1 MAKRPK
7 LTPLAQ
13 KLRRD
18 VFFGTSPDL
27 PRILEVDV
35 AKLRPNPEQPRTAFP
50 AASLEELAQ
59 SIAQHGLLQ
68 PIAVAR
74 DPEQPDGFIVVAGER
89 RYRAF
94 QRLGK
99 ETIPAILTTGDAAE
113 IALIENIQREDL
125 HPLDEARGLAH
136 LIHKHGYTQDE
147 VSKVVG
153 KARRTVGEL
162 LGLMALP
169 QRIQEEWR
177 TSAMAKSTLI
187 EIARL
192 DSEAAQLALWE
203 RVKHQGITV
212 RAARATKQRAAD
224 PGPQE
229 PSAAPVLAAGRG
241 FVQRLRQVV
250 ADGGAPEAGLLRDL
264 GTLRDEISALL
275 EQLATKTRPRGGA
288 GRARRSAQ

>member
-7 LTPLAQ
+7 TTPLAQ

-27 PRILEVDV
+27 PKIIEVDV

-50 AASLEELAQ
+50 AASLEELAS

-68 PIAVAR
+68 PIAVTR
-74 DPEQPDGFIVVAGER
+74 DPEHPDGFLVVAGER

-99 ETIPAILTTGDAAE
+99 ETIPAIITTGDPAE

-125 HPLDEARGLAH
+125 HPLDEAHGLAH
-136 LIHKHGYTQDE
+136 LMHKHGYTQDE

-162 LGLMALP
+162 LGLTDLP

-177 TSAMAKSTLI
+177 TSALAKSTLI
-187 EIARL
+187 EIARVG
-192 DSEAAQLALWE
+192 SEAEQLALWE

-212 RAARATKQRAAD
+212 RAARATKHGAAGTATQGPAAQRA
-224 PGPQE
+224 
-229 PSAAPVLAAGRG
+229 LAAGRG
-241 FVQRLRQVV
+241 FVRRLQHIA
-250 ADGGAPEAGLLRDL
+250 ADGSAPERELLQALR
-264 GTLRDEISALL
+264 TLRDEIGDLL
-275 EQLATKTRPRGGA
+275 EQLAAQTRTRG
-288 GRARRSAQ
+288 

>member
-18 VFFGTSPDL
+18 VFFGTAPDL
-27 PRILEVDV
+27 PRIIEVDV

-50 AASLEELAQ
+50 AASLEELAN

-74 DPEQPDGFIVVAGER
+74 DPERPDGFMVMAGER

-136 LIHKHGYTQDE
+136 LMHKHGYTQDE
-147 VSKVVG
+147 VSKVIG

-162 LGLMALP
+162 LGLLALP

-187 EIARL
+187 ELARL
-192 DSEAAQLALWE
+192 GSEAEQLALWE
-203 RVKHQGITV
+203 RIKYQGITV
-212 RAARATKQRAAD
+212 RAARATKKSAAD
-224 PGPQE
+224 PGLQRPL
-229 PSAAPVLAAGRG
+229 AAPVLAAGRG
-241 FVQRLRQVV
+241 FVRRLRRVT
-250 ADGGAPEAGLLRDL
+250 AAGSAPEAGLLHDL
-264 GTLRDEISALL
+264 CTLRDEISALV
-275 EQLATKTRPRGGA
+275 EQLATRTRTRG
-288 GRARRSAQ
+288 

>member
-1 MAKRPK
+1 MPKRPK
-7 LTPLAQ
+7 ITPLAQ

-18 VFFGTSPDL
+18 IFFGTSPDL
-27 PRILEVDV
+27 PRIIEVDV
-35 AKLRPNPEQPRTAFP
+35 AKLRPHPEQPRTAFP
-50 AASLEELAQ
+50 AASLEELAS
-59 SIAQHGLLQ
+59 SIAQHGLIQ

-74 DPEQPDGFIVVAGER
+74 DPEHADGFIVMAGER

-99 ETIPAILTTGDAAE
+99 ETIPAIITTGDAAE

-136 LIHKHGYTQDE
+136 LMHKHGYTQDE

-162 LGLMALP
+162 LGLMVLP

-177 TSAMAKSTLI
+177 TSAIAKSTLI
-187 EIARL
+187 EIARAG
-192 DSEAAQLALWE
+192 SEAAQLALWE

-212 RAARATKQRAAD
+212 RAARATKRGAGA
-224 PGPQE
+224 PGTPR
-229 PSAAPVLAAGRG
+229 PLAVPALAAGRD
-241 FVQRLRQVV
+241 FVRRLKQIA
-250 ADGGAPEAGLLRDL
+250 ADGEAPEAELLEAL
-264 GTLRDEISALL
+264 CTLRDEISALV
-275 EQLATKTRPRGGA
+275 EQLAVTPRPPGSA
-288 GRARRSAQ
+288 ARAQRPAQ

>member
-18 VFFGTSPDL
+18 VFFGTAPDL
-27 PRILEVDV
+27 PRIVEVDV
-35 AKLRPNPEQPRTAFP
+35 ARLRPNPEQPRTAFP
-50 AASLEELAQ
+50 AASLEELAN
-59 SIAQHGLLQ
+59 SIARHGLLQ

-74 DPEQPDGFIVVAGER
+74 DPERPDGFIVVAGER

-136 LIHKHGYTQDE
+136 LMHKHGYTQDE

-162 LGLMALP
+162 LGLLALP

-177 TSAMAKSTLI
+177 TSAVAKSTLI

-192 DSEAAQLALWE
+192 GSEAEQLALWE
-203 RVKHQGITV
+203 RIKHQGITV

-224 PGPQE
+224 PGPQR
-229 PSAAPVLAAGRG
+229 PAAAPVLAAGRC
-241 FVQRLRQVV
+241 FVWRLRQAA
-250 ADGGAPEAGLLRDL
+250 ADGSAPEAGLLRDL
-264 GTLRDEISALL
+264 CTLRDEISALVG
-275 EQLATKTRPRGGA
+275 QLAANTRRRGGT
-288 GRARRSAQ
+288 GRARWPAQ

>member
-7 LTPLAQ
+7 LTPLSQ

-18 VFFGTSPDL
+18 VFFGTAPDL
-27 PRILEVDV
+27 PRIIEVDV

-50 AASLEELAQ
+50 DASLEELAS
-59 SIAQHGLLQ
+59 SIAQHGLIQ

-74 DPEQPDGFIVVAGER
+74 DPEHPDGFLVLAGER

-99 ETIPAILTTGDAAE
+99 ETIPAIITTGDAAE

-125 HPLDEARGLAH
+125 HPLDEARGLAR
-136 LIHKHGYTQDE
+136 LMHKHGYTQDE
-147 VSKVVG
+147 VSKVIG

-177 TSAMAKSTLI
+177 TSAIAKSTLI
-187 EIARL
+187 EIARV
-192 DSEAAQLALWE
+192 SGEAAQLALWE

-212 RAARATKQRAAD
+212 RAARATKHGAA
-224 PGPQE
+224 GAQTQE
-229 PSAAPVLAAGRG
+229 PATTPVLAAGRG
-241 FVQRLRQVV
+241 FVQRLQQVA
-250 ADGGAPEAGLLRDL
+250 ADGGSPAAELLQDL
-264 GTLRDEISALL
+264 RMLHDEIGGLIA
-275 EQLATKTRPRGGA
+275 QLTAKTRTPG
-288 GRARRSAQ
+288 

>member
-18 VFFGTSPDL
+18 VFFGTAPDL
-27 PRILEVDV
+27 PRIIEVDV

-50 AASLEELAQ
+50 AASLEELAN

-74 DPEQPDGFIVVAGER
+74 DPERPDGFMVMAGER

-136 LIHKHGYTQDE
+136 LMHKHGYTQDE
-147 VSKVVG
+147 VSKVIG

-177 TSAMAKSTLI
+177 TSAIAKSTLI
-187 EIARL
+187 EIARVS
-192 DSEAAQLALWE
+192 SEAEQLALWE
-203 RVKHQGITV
+203 RVKRQGITV
-212 RAARATKQRAAD
+212 RAARATKHGAAD
-224 PGPQE
+224 SQTQG
-229 PSAAPVLAAGRG
+229 APARRALAAGRG
-241 FVQRLRQVV
+241 FVRRLQQVAAAGDV
-250 ADGGAPEAGLLRDL
+250 PESELLRDVRAL
-264 GTLRDEISALL
+264 HGEIGALIK
-275 EQLATKTRPRGGA
+275 QLAAKTRT
-288 GRARRSAQ
+288 SS

>member
-7 LTPLAQ
+7 ITPLAQ

-27 PRILEVDV
+27 PKIIEVDV

-50 AASLEELAQ
+50 AAALEELAS

-68 PIAVAR
+68 PIAVTR
-74 DPEQPDGFIVVAGER
+74 DPEHPDGFLVVAGER

-99 ETIPAILTTGDAAE
+99 ETIPAIITTGDPAE

-136 LIHKHGYTQDE
+136 LMHKHGYTQDE

-162 LGLMALP
+162 LGLMDLP

-187 EIARL
+187 EIARVG
-192 DSEAAQLALWE
+192 SEAEQFALWE
-203 RVKHQGITV
+203 RVKQQGITV
-212 RAARATKQRAAD
+212 RAARATKHGAAGTAPQGPAARRALATGRSFVRQLQQLAAD
-224 PGPQE
+224 D
-229 PSAAPVLAAGRG
+229 S
-241 FVQRLRQVV
+241 
-250 ADGGAPEAGLLRDL
+250 APERELLQALR
-264 GTLRDEISALL
+264 TLRDEIGALL
-275 EQLATKTRPRGGA
+275 EQLAAQTRTKG
-288 GRARRSAQ
+288 